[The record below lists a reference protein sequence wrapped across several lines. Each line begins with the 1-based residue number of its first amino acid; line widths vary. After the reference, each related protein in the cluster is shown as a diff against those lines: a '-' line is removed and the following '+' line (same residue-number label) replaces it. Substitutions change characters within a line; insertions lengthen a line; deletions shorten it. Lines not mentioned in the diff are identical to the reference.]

1 MRKRQL
7 RDRRAV
13 GLRTRKGRPRF
24 RAPVADGGARLEAG
38 RGPRAGGA
46 PARVG
51 RPNMTRATTFFAA
64 ALLAI
69 VSPPA
74 LAEDGGAGKPSPEPE
89 AEVLI
94 PRSARHGGWGAPVV
108 QVSTVRDRAA
118 VLAGGRGG
126 WLLDGRLTLGG
137 GGMGLATEIPAP
149 AAAQVPG
156 ERRLDLEMGYGG
168 GWIEYTFSP
177 LRLVHVSVGALVGG
191 GGVSLKF
198 RHGGSYG
205 SGSDAFFVA
214 EPTVAAELNL
224 ARFVRLDLGL
234 AYRWIVGAN
243 MPGLSY
249 SDVAGV
255 SGVLALKFGKF

>member
-1 MRKRQL
+1 MI
-7 RDRRAV
+7 
-13 GLRTRKGRPRF
+13 
-24 RAPVADGGARLEAG
+24 
-38 RGPRAGGA
+38 
-46 PARVG
+46 
-51 RPNMTRATTFFAA
+51 RATTFFAA
-64 ALLAI
+64 AYVGILSA
-69 VSPPA
+69 PA
-74 LAEDGGAGKPSPEPE
+74 FAAEPGAGKPGPEPE

-94 PRSARHGGWGAPVV
+94 PRSARHGGWGAPVMH
-108 QVSTVRDRAA
+108 VSSVRDRAA
-118 VLAGGRGG
+118 VLVGGRGG

-137 GGMGLATEIPAP
+137 GGMGLASEIAAP

-156 ERRLDLEMGYGG
+156 ERRLDLAMGYGG

-205 SGSDAFFVA
+205 SGSDGFFVA

-224 ARFVRLDLGL
+224 ARLVRLDLGV
-234 AYRWIVGAN
+234 AYRWIVGAD
-243 MPGLSY
+243 MPGLSS

-255 SGVLALKFGKF
+255 SGVVALKFGKF

>member
-108 QVSTVRDRAA
+108 QV
-118 VLAGGRGG
+118 